1 MLVFVEG
8 GDQKTH
14 RKTIGA
20 RQEPTTYSAQVW
32 HQARIEPKPNPWET
46 STLITALS
54 LLPIKNI
61 YSQII
66 HKLQITM
73 QNLIRTLNFSAVVG
87 FGHEFESCDFELRN
101 MQQGNYPQIQG
112 IPLCHSLISLSLA
125 LSPIIAHDPCSPY
138 RMALKLALEINHTS
152 CIGVSIHEPLLSV
165 SFVTTKFIND
175 QYWP

>member
-1 MLVFVEG
+1 
-8 GDQKTH
+8 
-14 RKTIGA
+14 
-20 RQEPTTYSAQVW
+20 
-32 HQARIEPKPNPWET
+32 
-46 STLITALS
+46 
-54 LLPIKNI
+54 
-61 YSQII
+61 
-66 HKLQITM
+66 
-73 QNLIRTLNFSAVVG
+73 VVG

-101 MQQGNYPQIQG
+101 MQQGNHPQIQG

-125 LSPIIAHDPCSPY
+125 LSPIAHDPCSPY